1 MPSAVYGQQP
11 VKLEG
16 VITDTAIT
24 AALLFTFV
32 KYSGDNKVTPCVA
45 ATDVPCGVVQA
56 LAAVNDPVEVVALGN
71 TQIQVGAS
79 IAAGKLIGTNGS
91 GQAVALTPGTDVT
104 KYVVGTMKRT
114 ASATT
119 AGNFAEASV
128 NCISPAR
135 AA

>member
-11 VKLEG
+11 VKLTG

-24 AALLFTFV
+24 TALLFTFV

-56 LAAVNDPVEVVALGN
+56 LASINEPVEVVALGE
-71 TQIQVGAS
+71 TQLQAGAS
-79 IAAGKLIGTNGS
+79 LSAGQLIGTNGS
-91 GQAVALTPGTDVT
+91 GQAVHLVPGTDTT
-104 KYVVGTMKRT
+104 KYVVGQVKRVVGG
-114 ASATT
+114 TT
-119 AGNFAEASV
+119 AGDFITATVDCMA
-128 NCISPAR
+128 PGR